1 MRYRFELGSGEGIVS
16 VPTTKVSD
24 GRWHEVRLER
34 DGSTAH
40 LTVDGKHVAH
50 GSAPGTNGIL
60 NLYSDDLFLGAE
72 VRQHPAILGLY
83 NTNYVLYI
91 YFAIVFFIYI
101 FIFC

>member
-1 MRYRFELGSGEGIVS
+1 M
-16 VPTTKVSD
+16 SD
-24 GRWHEVRLER
+24 GRWHEIRLDR

-72 VRQHPAILGLY
+72 VRQDPAILGTY
-83 NTNYVLYI
+83 
-91 YFAIVFFIYI
+91 
-101 FIFC
+101 